1 MINSFNL
8 SDKKQKGKTM
18 YPLLLKPVHKQ
29 IIWGGK
35 RLITDF
41 GFYSEHTNIAE
52 SWMLTCREDG
62 VNKITNGK
70 YKGMTVEELIFNG
83 NTHFLGRKYKGDGFP
98 LLIKLI
104 DAKKDLSVQVH
115 PDDDYA
121 KRNENSKGKTE
132 AWYILDC
139 DEGAELMYGFNKK
152 ISKEEFKQS
161 VTDNTLLQYVHRVK
175 VKKGDFFY
183 IPAGTLHAIG
193 GGILL
198 AEVQQ
203 NCNTTY
209 RIYDYNRL
217 ENGKKRP
224 LHIDK
229 AVDVTTTKPAKGNEA
244 INTVKQGN
252 TVIKNLCDSEYFNIK
267 AVDIDGIF
275 NIEPNI
281 DSFMSIIMLDGNGTV
296 SSDGVTETINKGNS
310 ILILA
315 ESQNISL
322 KGKLSVLISTQ

>member
-1 MINSFNL
+1 
-8 SDKKQKGKTM
+8 M

-29 IIWGGK
+29 IIWGGT
-35 RLITDF
+35 RLKTNF
-41 GFYSEHTNIAE
+41 GFESEHTNIAE
-52 SWMLTCREDG
+52 SWLLTCREDG
-62 VNKITNGK
+62 NNEILNGK
-70 YKGMTVEELIFNG
+70 YKGMTVEELIFSG
-83 NTHFLGRKYKGDGFP
+83 NTHLLGSKFNDDEFP

-121 KRNENSKGKTE
+121 KEKESSKGKTE

-139 DEGAELMYGFNKK
+139 DKGAELIYGFNKE
-152 ISKEEFKQS
+152 ISKEEFRKS
-161 VTDNTLLQYVHRVK
+161 ITDNTLLQYVHRVK

-217 ENGKKRP
+217 DNGKKRP

-229 AVDVTTTKPAKGNEA
+229 AVDVTITKPSK
-244 INTVKQGN
+244 INKEIETSWQGD
-252 TVIKNLCDSEYFNIK
+252 TKIKNLCESKYFSIK
-267 AVDIDGIF
+267 AVHIDGVF
-275 NIEPNI
+275 DIEPNK
-281 DSFMSIIMLDGNGTV
+281 DSFMSIIVLDGSGTV
-296 SSDGVTETINKGNS
+296 SSDGAVETIKKGSS

-315 ESQNISL
+315 ESQNVSL

>member
-1 MINSFNL
+1 
-8 SDKKQKGKTM
+8 M

-41 GFYSEHTNIAE
+41 GFNSEHTNIAE
-52 SWMLTCREDG
+52 SWMLTCRKDG
-62 VNKITNGK
+62 VNEIINGK
-70 YKGMTVEELIFNG
+70 HKGMTVEELIFNG
-83 NTHFLGRKYKGDGFP
+83 NTHLLGTKYNGGEFP

-139 DEGAELMYGFNKK
+139 DEGAELIYGFNKEM
-152 ISKEEFKQS
+152 SKEELKQS
-161 VTDNTLLQYVHRVK
+161 VIDNTLLQYVHRVK

-229 AVDVTTTKPAKGNEA
+229 AVDVTITKPAEEIKA
-244 INTVKQGN
+244 VTTVKQGN
-252 TVIKNLCDSEYFNIK
+252 TVIKNLCDSEYFSIK
-267 AVDIDGIF
+267 AVDIDSIF
-275 NIEPNI
+275 NIEPND
-281 DSFMSIIMLDGNGTV
+281 DSFISIIVLDGNGAV
-296 SSDGVTETINKGNS
+296 SCDDVTETIHKGSS
-310 ILILA
+310 ILILSD
-315 ESQNISL
+315 SQNISL